1 MLVGMGLETINI
13 GFHTPNSFSD
23 LSQKEWCYIREMA
36 DKQGVS
42 SIVLDGLNLLVNTYG
57 KSSIAPQIEN
67 AWWQQFVLDWA
78 GMMSMIEL
86 SNSRQMT
93 VMNAMASRW
102 SESGC
107 KVMVFKGQASAVMY
121 PKPEHRSPGDIDC
134 YLFDNYAKG
143 NDIARAI
150 GASVDESWYKHSVIS
165 FKGETFENH
174 QYFVLTRNGKRS
186 KKLEQELEDELAN
199 NETGVIEWGKL
210 SEHVILP
217 PIQWYA
223 MFLTYHSCG
232 HFLTEGLRLKQVL
245 DWAMLLEKHQE
256 EIDWPRYY
264 AFCDK
269 YHLRKFTEA
278 VTAICTKYIGVKIR
292 IGQIETESPL
302 AEKILD
308 SALYDEDYVFASGEG
323 AWHNRFHLIKNLFRY
338 RWKYN
343 DVYDQSVLRQLWYDV
358 IGFLVHTE

>member
-93 VMNAMASRW
+93 VMNVMASRW

-143 NDIARAI
+143 NDIARAV
-150 GASVDESWYKHSVIS
+150 SV
-165 FKGETFENH
+165 
-174 QYFVLTRNGKRS
+174 
-186 KKLEQELEDELAN
+186 
-199 NETGVIEWGKL
+199 
-210 SEHVILP
+210 
-217 PIQWYA
+217 
-223 MFLTYHSCG
+223 
-232 HFLTEGLRLKQVL
+232 HFSAR
-245 DWAMLLEKHQE
+245 LLE
-256 EIDWPRYY
+256 
-264 AFCDK
+264 
-269 YHLRKFTEA
+269 
-278 VTAICTKYIGVKIR
+278 
-292 IGQIETESPL
+292 
-302 AEKILD
+302 
-308 SALYDEDYVFASGEG
+308 
-323 AWHNRFHLIKNLFRY
+323 N
-338 RWKYN
+338 
-343 DVYDQSVLRQLWYDV
+343 
-358 IGFLVHTE
+358 